1 MVAGFGLAFLA
12 LVAVG
17 LLAFGTI
24 GASLVGE
31 VASRSGT
38 GETNELPRFTL
49 EVADDGCGVV
59 RSPTAP
65 TPDSLTWV
73 VTDEEGFQVLGRRAN
88 SETRF
93 RYFAGGNF
101 EVVLSASDG
110 RGYVDVSN
118 RVSISCGV

>member
-1 MVAGFGLAFLA
+1 VNPPRTDGPGRGIRGAFLIGMVAGFGLAFLA

-24 GASLVGE
+24 GASLVVE
-31 VASRSGT
+31 VASRLGT

-65 TPDSLTWV
+65 TPDSLT
-73 VTDEEGFQVLGRRAN
+73 
-88 SETRF
+88 
-93 RYFAGGNF
+93 Y
-101 EVVLSASDG
+101 
-110 RGYVDVSN
+110 
-118 RVSISCGV
+118 